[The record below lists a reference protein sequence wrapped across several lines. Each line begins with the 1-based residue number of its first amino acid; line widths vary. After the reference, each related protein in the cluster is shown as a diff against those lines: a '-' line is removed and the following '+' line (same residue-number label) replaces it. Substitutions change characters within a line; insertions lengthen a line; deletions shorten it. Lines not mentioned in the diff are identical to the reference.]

1 MEFNKEYF
9 STPYYFYIKEGKDS
23 ISVYF
28 SVSNTLTEAR
38 KKDEIVKFDKK
49 DKEEVKKTISKI
61 QKEKKLK
68 NNSDVKKTLNKKK
81 DELGELVDY
90 DGSFLSSKI
99 PIYNPYLSPKS
110 TMDQEVV
117 ATRQTNNPL
126 TRGYSR
132 VYWGESEEEETDEVI
147 NETDFS
153 DAFGYEETKD
163 KNGPETFKTFV
174 KELGLDKD
182 EAANRTRQQGKEPD
196 VKKHKIKLQNV
207 PKKIR
212 KQKGFI
218 DKMTISEKSELE
230 NIKKQQVVDMV
241 EDIVLGKKS
250 SDKEVGKKKNT
261 LSKLLMKNLENIKK
275 IADKEG
281 IEINDLV
288 KILKK

>member
-9 STPYYFYIKEGKDS
+9 SSPYYFYIKEGKDS

-81 DELGELVDY
+81 DELEELVDY

-99 PIYNPYLSPKS
+99 PIYNPYLSPKG

-117 ATRQTNNPL
+117 ATRQTNNPI
-126 TRGYSR
+126 TRGYR
-132 VYWGESEEEETDEVI
+132 VYWGEGEEETDEVI

-174 KELGLDKD
+174 KELGLDKN

-196 VKKHKIKLQNV
+196 VKKHKRKLQNV
-207 PKKIR
+207 PKKI
-212 KQKGFI
+212 KDQKGFI

>member
-9 STPYYFYIKEGKDS
+9 SSPYYFYVKEGKDS

-38 KKDEIVKFDKK
+38 RKDEIVKFDKK

-99 PIYNPYLSPKS
+99 PIYNPYLSPKG
-110 TMDQEVV
+110 TMDQEIV
-117 ATRQTNNPL
+117 ATRQTNNPI
-126 TRGYSR
+126 TRGYR
-132 VYWGESEEEETDEVI
+132 VYWGEGEEETDEVI

>member
-9 STPYYFYIKEGKDS
+9 SSPYYFYIKEGKDS

-49 DKEEVKKTISKI
+49 DKEEVKKTILKI

-117 ATRQTNNPL
+117 ATRQTNNPI
-126 TRGYSR
+126 TRGYR
-132 VYWGESEEEETDEVI
+132 VYWGEGEEETDEVI

-174 KELGLDKD
+174 KELGLDKN

-196 VKKHKIKLQNV
+196 VKKHKRKLQNV
-207 PKKIR
+207 PKKI
-212 KQKGFI
+212 KDQKGFI

>member
-9 STPYYFYIKEGKDS
+9 SSPYYFYIKEGKDS

-49 DKEEVKKTISKI
+49 DKEEVKKTILKI

-99 PIYNPYLSPKS
+99 PIYNPYLSPKG

-117 ATRQTNNPL
+117 ATRQTNNPI
-126 TRGYSR
+126 TRGYR
-132 VYWGESEEEETDEVI
+132 VYWGEGEEETDEVI

-174 KELGLDKD
+174 KELGLDKN

-196 VKKHKIKLQNV
+196 VKKHKRKLQNV
-207 PKKIR
+207 PKKI
-212 KQKGFI
+212 KDQKGFI

>member
-9 STPYYFYIKEGKDS
+9 SSPYYFYIKEGKET

-38 KKDEIVKFDKK
+38 KKDEVIKFDKK
-49 DKEEVKKTISKI
+49 NKEEVQKTISKI

-99 PIYNPYLSPKS
+99 PIHNPYLSPKS
-110 TMDQEVV
+110 TMDQEIV
-117 ATRQTNNPL
+117 ATRQTNNPI
-126 TRGYSR
+126 TRRGR

-182 EAANRTRQQGKEPD
+182 EAADRTRQQGKEPD
-196 VKKHKIKLQNV
+196 AKKHKRKLNAV
-207 PKKIR
+207 PKKIK

-218 DKMTISEKSELE
+218 DRMTISEKSELE

-241 EDIVLGKKS
+241 EDIVLGKKN
-250 SDKEVGKKKNT
+250 SDKEVGKKKSGV
-261 LSKLLMKNLENIKK
+261 SKLLMKNLENIKK
-275 IADKEG
+275 IAEKEG
-281 IEINDLV
+281 LELNDLI

>member
-9 STPYYFYIKEGKDS
+9 SSPYYFYIKEGKES

-38 KKDEIVKFDKK
+38 KKDEIVKFNKK
-49 DKEEVKKTISKI
+49 NKKEVEKTILKI
-61 QKEKKLK
+61 QKDKKLK

-99 PIYNPYLSPKS
+99 PIHNPYLSPKS

-117 ATRQTNNPL
+117 ATRQTNNPI
-126 TRGYSR
+126 TRGYR
-132 VYWGESEEEETDEVI
+132 VYWGEGEEETDEVI

-174 KELGLDKD
+174 KELGLDKE
-182 EAANRTRQQGKEPD
+182 EAAERTRQQGKEPD
-196 VKKHKIKLQNV
+196 VKKHRQKLERV
-207 PKKIR
+207 PKKIK

-218 DKMTISEKSELE
+218 DRMTISEKSELE
-230 NIKKQQVVDMV
+230 NIKKQQAVDMV

>member
-9 STPYYFYIKEGKDS
+9 SSPYYFYIKEGKQD

-38 KKDEIVKFDKK
+38 KKDEVVKFNKK
-49 DKEEVKKTISKI
+49 DKKEVEKTISKI

-81 DELGELVDY
+81 DELEELVDY

-99 PIYNPYLSPKS
+99 PIFNPYLSPKS

-117 ATRQTNNPL
+117 ATRQTNNPV
-126 TRGYSR
+126 TRGYR
-132 VYWGESEEEETDEVI
+132 VYWGEGEEETDEVI

-174 KELGLDKD
+174 KELGLDKE
-182 EAANRTRQQGKEPD
+182 EAAERTRQQGKEPD
-196 VKKHKIKLQNV
+196 PKKHKQKLERV
-207 PKKIR
+207 PKKIK

-218 DKMTISEKSELE
+218 DRMTISEKENLE
-230 NIKKQQVVDMV
+230 EEKKAMMKKMV
-241 EDIVLGKKS
+241 EDIVLKKKSGDKEIGKKS
-250 SDKEVGKKKNT
+250 G
-261 LSKLLMKNLENIKK
+261 LSKVLIKNLENIKK
-275 IADKEG
+275 LADKEG

>member
-9 STPYYFYIKEGKDS
+9 SSPYYFYIKEGKDT

-38 KKDEIVKFDKK
+38 KKDEVIKFDKK
-49 DKEEVKKTISKI
+49 NKEEVQKTIFKI

-99 PIYNPYLSPKS
+99 PIHNPYLSPKS
-110 TMDQEVV
+110 TMDQEIV
-117 ATRQTNNPL
+117 ATRQTNNPI
-126 TRGYSR
+126 TRGYR
-132 VYWGESEEEETDEVI
+132 VYWGEGEEDTDEVI

-174 KELGLDKD
+174 KELGLDED
-182 EAANRTRQQGKEPD
+182 EAADRTRQQGKEPD
-196 VKKHKIKLQNV
+196 VKKHRRKLNTV
-207 PKKIR
+207 PKRIK

-230 NIKKQQVVDMV
+230 NIRKQQVVDMV
-241 EDIVLGKKS
+241 EDIVLGKKN
-250 SDKEVGKKKNT
+250 SDKEVGKKKSGV
-261 LSKLLMKNLENIKK
+261 SKLLMKNLENIKK
-275 IADKEG
+275 IAEKEG
-281 IEINDLV
+281 LELNDLI

>member
-9 STPYYFYIKEGKDS
+9 SSPYYFYIKEGKET

-38 KKDEIVKFDKK
+38 KKDEVIKFDKK
-49 DKEEVKKTISKI
+49 NKEEVQKTISKI

-68 NNSDVKKTLNKKK
+68 NNSDVKKTLSKKK

-99 PIYNPYLSPKS
+99 PIHNPYLSPKS
-110 TMDQEVV
+110 TMDQEIV
-117 ATRQTNNPL
+117 ATRQTNNPI
-126 TRGYSR
+126 TRGYR

-182 EAANRTRQQGKEPD
+182 EAADRTRQQGKEPD
-196 VKKHKIKLQNV
+196 VKKHKRKLNAV

-218 DKMTISEKSELE
+218 DRMTISEKSELE

-241 EDIVLGKKS
+241 EDIVLGKKN
-250 SDKEVGKKKNT
+250 SDKGVTKKKSGV
-261 LSKLLMKNLENIKK
+261 SKLLMKNLENIKK
-275 IADKEG
+275 IAEKEG
-281 IEINDLV
+281 LELNDLI

>member
-9 STPYYFYIKEGKDS
+9 SSPYYFYIKEGKDS

-90 DGSFLSSKI
+90 DGTFLSSKI
-99 PIYNPYLSPKS
+99 PIYNPYLSPKG
-110 TMDQEVV
+110 TMDQEIV
-117 ATRQTNNPL
+117 ATRQTNNPI
-126 TRGYSR
+126 TRGYR
-132 VYWGESEEEETDEVI
+132 VYWGEGEEKTDEVI

-196 VKKHKIKLQNV
+196 VKRHKRKLQNV
-207 PKKIR
+207 PKKI
-212 KQKGFI
+212 KDQKGFI

>member
-9 STPYYFYIKEGKDS
+9 SSPYYFYIKEGKDT

-38 KKDEIVKFDKK
+38 KKDEVIKFDKK
-49 DKEEVKKTISKI
+49 NKEEVQKTIFKI

-99 PIYNPYLSPKS
+99 PIHNPYLSPKS
-110 TMDQEVV
+110 TMDQEIV
-117 ATRQTNNPL
+117 ATRQTNNPI
-126 TRGYSR
+126 TRGYR
-132 VYWGESEEEETDEVI
+132 VYWGEGEEDTDEVI

-174 KELGLDKD
+174 KELGLDED
-182 EAANRTRQQGKEPD
+182 EAADRTRQQGKEPD
-196 VKKHKIKLQNV
+196 VKKHRRKLNTV
-207 PKKIR
+207 PKRIK

-230 NIKKQQVVDMV
+230 NIRKQQVVDMV
-241 EDIVLGKKS
+241 EDIVLGKKN
-250 SDKEVGKKKNT
+250 SDKEVGKKKSGV
-261 LSKLLMKNLENIKK
+261 SKLLMKNLENIKK
-275 IADKEG
+275 IAEKDHTNTKNY
-281 IEINDLV
+281 IF
-288 KILKK
+288 

>member
-9 STPYYFYIKEGKDS
+9 SSPYYFFIKEGKDT

-49 DKEEVKKTISKI
+49 NRKEVEKTISKI

-68 NNSDVKKTLNKKK
+68 NNSDVKKTLTKKK

-99 PIYNPYLSPKS
+99 QIHNPYLSPKR

-117 ATRQTNNPL
+117 ATRQTNNPI
-126 TRGYSR
+126 TRGYR
-132 VYWGESEEEETDEVI
+132 VYWGESEEETDEVI
-147 NETDFS
+147 NEIDFS

-163 KNGPETFKTFV
+163 KNGPETFKTYV
-174 KELGLDKD
+174 KELGLDEY
-182 EAANRTRQQGKEPD
+182 EAAERTRQQGKEPNT
-196 VKKHKIKLQNV
+196 KKHRQKLKRV
-207 PKKIR
+207 PKKIK

-218 DKMTISEKSELE
+218 DRMTISEKENLE
-230 NIKKQQVVDMV
+230 EEKKEMMRKMV
-241 EDIVLGKKS
+241 EDIVMKKKS
-250 SDKEVGKKKNT
+250 SDKDISKKT
-261 LSKLLMKNLENIKK
+261 GLSKILTKNLENIKK
-275 IADKEG
+275 LADKEG
-281 IEINDLV
+281 IEINDLI

>member
-9 STPYYFYIKEGKDS
+9 SSPYYFYIKEGKDS

-49 DKEEVKKTISKI
+49 DKEEIKKTISKI
-61 QKEKKLK
+61 QREKKLK

-81 DELGELVDY
+81 DELEELVDY

-99 PIYNPYLSPKS
+99 PIYNPYLSPKG

-117 ATRQTNNPL
+117 ATRQTNNPI
-126 TRGYSR
+126 TRGYR
-132 VYWGESEEEETDEVI
+132 VYWGEGEEETDEVI

-182 EAANRTRQQGKEPD
+182 EAADRTRQQGKEPD
-196 VKKHKIKLQNV
+196 VKKHKRKLQNV
-207 PKKIR
+207 PKKI
-212 KQKGFI
+212 KDQKGFI

>member
-9 STPYYFYIKEGKDS
+9 SSPYYFYIKEGKQD

-38 KKDEIVKFDKK
+38 KKDEVVKFDKK
-49 DKEEVKKTISKI
+49 DKKEVEKTISKI

-81 DELGELVDY
+81 DELEELVDY

-99 PIYNPYLSPKS
+99 PIFNPYLSPKS

-117 ATRQTNNPL
+117 ATRQTNNPV
-126 TRGYSR
+126 TRGYR
-132 VYWGESEEEETDEVI
+132 VYWGEGEEETDEVI

-174 KELGLDKD
+174 KELGLDKE
-182 EAANRTRQQGKEPD
+182 EAAERTRQQGKEPD
-196 VKKHKIKLQNV
+196 AKKHRQKLERV
-207 PKKIR
+207 PKKIK

-218 DKMTISEKSELE
+218 DRMTISEKENLE
-230 NIKKQQVVDMV
+230 EEKKEMMKKMV
-241 EDIVLGKKS
+241 EDIVLKKKSGDKEMGKKS
-250 SDKEVGKKKNT
+250 G
-261 LSKLLMKNLENIKK
+261 LSKVLMKNLENIKK
-275 IADKEG
+275 LADKEG

>member
-9 STPYYFYIKEGKDS
+9 SSPYYFYIKEGKDT

-38 KKDEIVKFDKK
+38 KKDEVVKFNKK
-49 DKEEVKKTISKI
+49 DKKEVEKTISKI

-68 NNSDVKKTLNKKK
+68 NNSDVKKTLSKKK

-99 PIYNPYLSPKS
+99 PIYNPYLSPKG
-110 TMDQEVV
+110 TMDQEIV
-117 ATRQTNNPL
+117 ATRQTNNPI
-126 TRGYSR
+126 TRGYR

-163 KNGPETFKTFV
+163 KNGPETFKTYV

-182 EAANRTRQQGKEPD
+182 EAAERTRQQGKEPD
-196 VKKHKIKLQNV
+196 AKKHRRKLNMV

-218 DKMTISEKSELE
+218 DRMTISEKENLE
-230 NIKKQQVVDMV
+230 EEKKEMMKKMV
-241 EDIVLGKKS
+241 EDIVMKKKS
-250 SDKEVGKKKNT
+250 SDKEVGKKKDT
-261 LSKLLMKNLENIKK
+261 VSKLLMKNLENIKK
-275 IADKEG
+275 IAEKEG
-281 IEINDLV
+281 LELNDLI

>member
-9 STPYYFYIKEGKDS
+9 SSPYYFYIKEGKDT

-28 SVSNTLTEAR
+28 SVSSTLTEAR

-49 DKEEVKKTISKI
+49 NRKEVEKTISKI
-61 QKEKKLK
+61 QKDKKLK
-68 NNSDVKKTLNKKK
+68 TNSQIKKTLEKKK

-99 PIYNPYLSPKS
+99 QIHNPYLSPKR
-110 TMDQEVV
+110 TTDQEVI
-117 ATRQTNNPL
+117 ATRQTNNPI
-126 TRGYSR
+126 TRGYR
-132 VYWGESEEEETDEVI
+132 VYWGEGQEETDEVI

-174 KELGLDKD
+174 KELGLDKE
-182 EAANRTRQQGKEPD
+182 EAADRTRQQGKEPD
-196 VKKHKIKLQNV
+196 AKKHRQKLKRV
-207 PKKIR
+207 PKKIK

-218 DKMTISEKSELE
+218 DRMTISEKENLE
-230 NIKKQQVVDMV
+230 EEKKSLMKKMV
-241 EDIVLGKKS
+241 EDIVLKKKS
-250 SDKEVGKKKNT
+250 GDKEVSKKT
-261 LSKLLMKNLENIKK
+261 GLSKILMKNLENIKK
-275 IADKEG
+275 LADKEG
-281 IEINDLV
+281 IEISDLV

>member
-9 STPYYFYIKEGKDS
+9 SSPYYFYIKEGKQD

-38 KKDEIVKFDKK
+38 KKDEVVKFDKK
-49 DKEEVKKTISKI
+49 DKKEVEKTISKI

-68 NNSDVKKTLNKKK
+68 NNSDVKKTLTKKK
-81 DELGELVDY
+81 DELEELVDY

-99 PIYNPYLSPKS
+99 PIHNPYLSPKS
-110 TMDQEVV
+110 TMDQEIV
-117 ATRQTNNPL
+117 ATRQTNNPI
-126 TRGYSR
+126 TRGYR

-182 EAANRTRQQGKEPD
+182 EAAERTRQQGKEPD
-196 VKKHKIKLQNV
+196 VKKHKRKLNAV

-218 DKMTISEKSELE
+218 DRMTISEKSEIE

-241 EDIVLGKKS
+241 EDIVLGKKN
-250 SDKEVGKKKNT
+250 SDKEVGKKKSGV
-261 LSKLLMKNLENIKK
+261 SKLLMKNLENIKK
-275 IADKEG
+275 IAEKEG
-281 IEINDLV
+281 LELNDLI

>member
-9 STPYYFYIKEGKDS
+9 SSPYYFYIKEGKDS

-99 PIYNPYLSPKS
+99 PIYNPYLSPKG
-110 TMDQEVV
+110 TMDQEIV
-117 ATRQTNNPL
+117 ATRQTNNPI
-126 TRGYSR
+126 TRGYR
-132 VYWGESEEEETDEVI
+132 VYWGEGEEETDEVI

-182 EAANRTRQQGKEPD
+182 EAADRTRQQGKEPD
-196 VKKHKIKLQNV
+196 VKKHKRKLQNV
-207 PKKIR
+207 PKKI
-212 KQKGFI
+212 KDQKGFI

>member
-9 STPYYFYIKEGKDS
+9 SSPYYFYIKEGKDT

-49 DKEEVKKTISKI
+49 NRKEVEKTISKI

-68 NNSDVKKTLNKKK
+68 NNSDVKKTLTKKK

-99 PIYNPYLSPKS
+99 QIHNPYLSPKG

-117 ATRQTNNPL
+117 ATRQTNNPI
-126 TRGYSR
+126 TRGYR
-132 VYWGESEEEETDEVI
+132 VYWGEGEEETDEVI

-182 EAANRTRQQGKEPD
+182 EAADRTRQQGKEPD
-196 VKKHKIKLQNV
+196 VKKHRRKLEQV
-207 PKKIR
+207 PKKIK

-218 DKMTISEKSELE
+218 DRMTISEKENLE
-230 NIKKQQVVDMV
+230 EEKKQMVRKMV
-241 EDIVLGKKS
+241 EDIVMKKKS
-250 SDKEVGKKKNT
+250 SDKEVSKKKDT
-261 LSKLLMKNLENIKK
+261 VSKLLMKNLENIKK
-275 IADKEG
+275 IAEKEG
-281 IEINDLV
+281 LELNDLI

>member
-9 STPYYFYIKEGKDS
+9 SSPYYFYIKEGKQD

-38 KKDEIVKFDKK
+38 KKDEVVKFDKK
-49 DKEEVKKTISKI
+49 DKKEVEKTISKI

-81 DELGELVDY
+81 DELEELVDY

-99 PIYNPYLSPKS
+99 PIFNPYLSPKS

-117 ATRQTNNPL
+117 ATRQTNNPV
-126 TRGYSR
+126 TRGYR
-132 VYWGESEEEETDEVI
+132 VYWGEGEEETDEAI

-174 KELGLDKD
+174 KELGLDKE
-182 EAANRTRQQGKEPD
+182 EAAERTRQQGKEPD
-196 VKKHKIKLQNV
+196 AKKHRQKLERV
-207 PKKIR
+207 PKKIK

-218 DKMTISEKSELE
+218 DRMTISEKENLE
-230 NIKKQQVVDMV
+230 EEKKEMMKKMV
-241 EDIVLGKKS
+241 EDIVLKKKSGDKEMGKKS
-250 SDKEVGKKKNT
+250 G
-261 LSKLLMKNLENIKK
+261 LSKVLMKNLENIKK
-275 IADKEG
+275 LADKEG

>member
-9 STPYYFYIKEGKDS
+9 SSPYYFYIKEGKDS

-38 KKDEIVKFDKK
+38 KKDEVVKFNKK
-49 DKEEVKKTISKI
+49 DKKEIEKTISKI

-68 NNSDVKKTLNKKK
+68 TNTDIKKTLSKKK
-81 DELGELVDY
+81 DELEELVDY

-99 PIYNPYLSPKS
+99 PIFNPYLSPKR

-117 ATRQTNNPL
+117 ATRQTNDPV
-126 TRGYSR
+126 TRGYR
-132 VYWGESEEEETDEVI
+132 VYWGEGEEETDEVI

-174 KELGLDKD
+174 KDLGLDKQ
-182 EAANRTRQQGKEPD
+182 EAAERTRQQGKEPD
-196 VKKHKIKLQNV
+196 PKKHRKKLEQV
-207 PKKIR
+207 PKKIK

-218 DKMTISEKSELE
+218 DRMTISEKENLE
-230 NIKKQQVVDMV
+230 EEKKDMMRKMV
-241 EDIVLGKKS
+241 EDIVMKKKS
-250 SDKEVGKKKNT
+250 SDKEIGKKDG
-261 LSKLLMKNLENIKK
+261 LSKILLKNLENIKK
-275 IADKEG
+275 LADKEG
-281 IEINDLV
+281 IEIKDLIKV
-288 KILKK
+288 LKK

>member
-9 STPYYFYIKEGKDS
+9 SSPYYFYIKEGKDS

-38 KKDEIVKFDKK
+38 KKDEIVKFNKK

-81 DELGELVDY
+81 DELEELVDY

-99 PIYNPYLSPKS
+99 PIYNPYLSPKG

-117 ATRQTNNPL
+117 ATRQTNNPI
-126 TRGYSR
+126 TRGYR
-132 VYWGESEEEETDEVI
+132 VYWGEGEEETDEVI

-174 KELGLDKD
+174 KELGLDKE
-182 EAANRTRQQGKEPD
+182 EAADRTRQQGKEPD
-196 VKKHKIKLQNV
+196 AKKHRRKLEQV
-207 PKKIR
+207 PKKIK

-218 DKMTISEKSELE
+218 DRMTISEKENLE
-230 NIKKQQVVDMV
+230 EEKKAMMKKMV
-241 EDIVLGKKS
+241 EDIVLKKKS
-250 SDKEVGKKKNT
+250 GDKEVSKKT
-261 LSKLLMKNLENIKK
+261 GLSKILMKNLENIKK
-275 IADKEG
+275 LADKEG

>member
-9 STPYYFYIKEGKDS
+9 SSPYYFYIKEGKDS

-38 KKDEIVKFDKK
+38 KKDEVVKFNKK
-49 DKEEVKKTISKI
+49 DKKEIEKTISKI

-68 NNSDVKKTLNKKK
+68 TNSDVKKTLSKKK
-81 DELGELVDY
+81 DELEELVDY

-99 PIYNPYLSPKS
+99 PIHNPYLSPKR

-117 ATRQTNNPL
+117 ATRQTNNPV
-126 TRGYSR
+126 TRGYR
-132 VYWGESEEEETDEVI
+132 VYWGEGEEESDEVI

-174 KELGLDKD
+174 KDLGLDKQ
-182 EAANRTRQQGKEPD
+182 EAADRTRQQGKEPNP
-196 VKKHKIKLQNV
+196 KIHKEKLKNV
-207 PKKIR
+207 PKKIK

-218 DKMTISEKSELE
+218 DRMTISEKESLE
-230 NIKKQQVVDMV
+230 EEKKEMVKKMV
-241 EDIVLGKKS
+241 EDIIMKNKS
-250 SDKEVGKKKNT
+250 SEKDISKKNG
-261 LSKLLMKNLENIKK
+261 LSKILIKNLENIKK
-275 IADKEG
+275 LADKEG
-281 IEINDLV
+281 ININDLIKV
-288 KILKK
+288 LKK

>member
-9 STPYYFYIKEGKDS
+9 SSPYYFYIKEGKDS

-38 KKDEIVKFDKK
+38 KKDEIVKFNKK

-99 PIYNPYLSPKS
+99 PIYNPYLAPKS

-117 ATRQTNNPL
+117 ATRQTNNPI
-126 TRGYSR
+126 TRGYR
-132 VYWGESEEEETDEVI
+132 VYWGEGEEETDEVI

-196 VKKHKIKLQNV
+196 VKKHKRKLQNV
-207 PKKIR
+207 PKKI
-212 KQKGFI
+212 KDQKGFI

-250 SDKEVGKKKNT
+250 LDKEVGKKKNT

>member
-117 ATRQTNNPL
+117 ATRQTNNPI
-126 TRGYSR
+126 TRGYR
-132 VYWGESEEEETDEVI
+132 VYWGEGEEETDEVI

-196 VKKHKIKLQNV
+196 VKRHKRKLQNV
-207 PKKIR
+207 PKKI
-212 KQKGFI
+212 KDQKGFI

>member
-9 STPYYFYIKEGKDS
+9 SSPYYFYIKEGKDS

-38 KKDEIVKFDKK
+38 KKDEIVKFNKK

-68 NNSDVKKTLNKKK
+68 NNSDVKKTLTKKK

-99 PIYNPYLSPKS
+99 PIYNPYLAPKG

-117 ATRQTNNPL
+117 ATRQTNNPI
-126 TRGYSR
+126 TRGYR
-132 VYWGESEEEETDEVI
+132 VYWGEGEEETDEVI

-174 KELGLDKD
+174 KELGLDKN

-196 VKKHKIKLQNV
+196 VKKHKRKLQNV
-207 PKKIR
+207 PKKI
-212 KQKGFI
+212 KNQKGFI

>member
-9 STPYYFYIKEGKDS
+9 LSPYYFYIKESKET

-38 KKDEIVKFDKK
+38 KKDEVVKFNKK
-49 DKEEVKKTISKI
+49 DKKEIEKTISKI

-81 DELGELVDY
+81 DELGELIDY

-110 TMDQEVV
+110 TMDQEIV
-117 ATRQTNNPL
+117 ATRQTNNPI
-126 TRGYSR
+126 TRGYR
-132 VYWGESEEEETDEVI
+132 VYWGEGEEEETDEVI

-174 KELGLDKD
+174 KELGLDNY
-182 EAANRTRQQGKEPD
+182 EAAERTRQQGKEPD
-196 VKKHKIKLQNV
+196 AKKHRRKIKMV

-218 DKMTISEKSELE
+218 DRMTISEKENLE
-230 NIKKQQVVDMV
+230 EEKKEMMKKMV
-241 EDIVLGKKS
+241 EDIVMKKKS

-261 LSKLLMKNLENIKK
+261 VSKLLMKNLENIKK

-281 IEINDLV
+281 LELNDLI

>member
-9 STPYYFYIKEGKDS
+9 SSPYYFYIKEGKDS

-38 KKDEIVKFDKK
+38 KKDEIVKFNKK

-117 ATRQTNNPL
+117 ATRQTNNPI
-126 TRGYSR
+126 TRGYR
-132 VYWGESEEEETDEVI
+132 VYWGEGEEETDEVI

-196 VKKHKIKLQNV
+196 VKRHKRKLQNV
-207 PKKIR
+207 PKKI
-212 KQKGFI
+212 KDQKGFI

>member
-9 STPYYFYIKEGKDS
+9 STPYYFYIREGKDS

-117 ATRQTNNPL
+117 ATRQTNNPI
-126 TRGYSR
+126 TRGYR
-132 VYWGESEEEETDEVI
+132 VYWGEGEEETDEVI

-196 VKKHKIKLQNV
+196 VKRHKRKLQNV
-207 PKKIR
+207 PKKI
-212 KQKGFI
+212 KDQKGFI

>member
-9 STPYYFYIKEGKDS
+9 SSPYYFYIKEGQDT

-38 KKDEIVKFDKK
+38 KKDEVVKFNKK
-49 DKEEVKKTISKI
+49 DKKEVGKTILKI
-61 QKEKKLK
+61 QREKKLK
-68 NNSDVKKTLNKKK
+68 NNSDVKKTLSKKK
-81 DELGELVDY
+81 DELDELVDY

-99 PIYNPYLSPKS
+99 PIHNPYLSPKS

-117 ATRQTNNPL
+117 ATRQTNNPI
-126 TRGYSR
+126 TRGYR
-132 VYWGESEEEETDEVI
+132 VYWGEGEEDTDEVI

-163 KNGPETFKTFV
+163 KNGPETFKTYV

-182 EAANRTRQQGKEPD
+182 EAAERTRQQGKEPD
-196 VKKHKIKLQNV
+196 AKKHRRKLNMV

-218 DKMTISEKSELE
+218 DRMTISEKENLE
-230 NIKKQQVVDMV
+230 EEKKEMMKKMV
-241 EDIVLGKKS
+241 EDIVMKKKS
-250 SDKEVGKKKNT
+250 SDKEVGKKKDT
-261 LSKLLMKNLENIKK
+261 VSKLLMKNLENIKK
-275 IADKEG
+275 IAEKEG
-281 IEINDLV
+281 LELNDLI

>member
-9 STPYYFYIKEGKDS
+9 LSPYYFYIKEGKDT

-28 SVSNTLTEAR
+28 SVSDTLTEAR
-38 KKDEIVKFDKK
+38 KKDEIVKFNKK
-49 DKEEVKKTISKI
+49 DKEEVKKTILKI

-68 NNSDVKKTLNKKK
+68 NNSDVKKTLTKKK
-81 DELGELVDY
+81 DELEELVDY

-99 PIYNPYLSPKS
+99 PIHNPYLSPKS
-110 TMDQEVV
+110 TMDQEIV
-117 ATRQTNNPL
+117 ATRQTNNPI
-126 TRGYSR
+126 TRGYR
-132 VYWGESEEEETDEVI
+132 VYWGEGEEDTDEVI

-174 KELGLDKD
+174 KELGLDED
-182 EAANRTRQQGKEPD
+182 EAADRTRQQGKEPD
-196 VKKHKIKLQNV
+196 VKKHRRKLNTV
-207 PKKIR
+207 PKRIK

-230 NIKKQQVVDMV
+230 NIRKQQVVDMV
-241 EDIVLGKKS
+241 EDIVLGKKN
-250 SDKEVGKKKNT
+250 SDKEVGKKKSGV
-261 LSKLLMKNLENIKK
+261 SKLLMKNLENIKK
-275 IADKEG
+275 IAEKEG
-281 IEINDLV
+281 LELNDLI

>member
-9 STPYYFYIKEGKDS
+9 SSPYYFYIKEGKDS

-38 KKDEIVKFDKK
+38 KKDEVVKFNKK
-49 DKEEVKKTISKI
+49 DKKEIEKTISKI

-68 NNSDVKKTLNKKK
+68 TNSEVKKTLSKKK
-81 DELGELVDY
+81 DELEELVDY

-99 PIYNPYLSPKS
+99 PIFNPYLSPKS

-117 ATRQTNNPL
+117 ATRQTNNPV
-126 TRGYSR
+126 TRGYR
-132 VYWGESEEEETDEVI
+132 VYWGEGEEETDEVI

-174 KELGLDKD
+174 KELGLDKE
-182 EAANRTRQQGKEPD
+182 EAAERTRQQGKEPD
-196 VKKHKIKLQNV
+196 PKVHREKLKRV
-207 PKKIR
+207 PKKIK

-218 DKMTISEKSELE
+218 DRMTISEKDNLE
-230 NIKKQQVVDMV
+230 EQKKEMVKKMV
-241 EDIVLGKKS
+241 EDIIMKNKS
-250 SDKEVGKKKNT
+250 SDKDISKKNG
-261 LSKLLMKNLENIKK
+261 LSKILMKNLENIKK
-275 IADKEG
+275 LADKEG
-281 IEINDLV
+281 ININDLIKV
-288 KILKK
+288 LKK